1 MARTFRRQRTSHP
14 ISELNVTN
22 LIDLGFTLM
31 IIFMISTP
39 LINQEQTVPVN
50 LPVESKSEQL
60 TPDKNTKFVSLT
72 LDAKGI
78 TYLDNIPIS
87 AADLAVRLRGMDQKN
102 TVIRIRAEGTVPYQK
117 IITLMDEVKKSGLSR
132 ISFDTQAGS

>member
-132 ISFDTQAGS
+132 IRFATHAGS